1 MPVICSLYQCVCR
14 AYTSGVARTRR
25 ENPEGGIR
33 DRLRPDVRFCLIDA
47 YSSIFTPRIC
57 HSPAA
62 AHLPCSSS
70 SKSIMPTWLRFP
82 SVQSTPIG
90 AATKRGKECTFE
102 QFSGILQR
110 TWTSEIERKDHVL
123 RDNTTR
129 ASIAQVR

>member
-33 DRLRPDVRFCLIDA
+33 DRLRPDVHFCLIDA

-57 HSPAA
+57 RSPAA

-82 SVQSTPIG
+82 LGSEYPNRRSDEARKGVHES
-90 AATKRGKECTFE
+90 ANE
-102 QFSGILQR
+102 Q
-110 TWTSEIERKDHVL
+110 
-123 RDNTTR
+123 
-129 ASIAQVR
+129 